1 LINYVNDGFEKVPE
15 ALNTIKARGPSTMSY
30 I

>member
-1 LINYVNDGFEKVPE
+1 VNDGFEKVPE